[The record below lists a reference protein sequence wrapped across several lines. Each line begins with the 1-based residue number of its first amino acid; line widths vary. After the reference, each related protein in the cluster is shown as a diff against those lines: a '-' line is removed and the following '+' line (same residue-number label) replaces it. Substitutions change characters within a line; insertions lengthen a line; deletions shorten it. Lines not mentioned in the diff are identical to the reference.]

1 MSTILKALR
10 RLEEDSPTAAR
21 PPPRPIR
28 FPRQTRS
35 PRTSFAIASSPKNL
49 PHKPPPSRNTN
60 PVAPDASH

>member
-10 RLEEDSPTAAR
+10 RLEEDSPTAASSDSLPATDPLAADELR
-21 PPPRPIR
+21 E
-28 FPRQTRS
+28 
-35 PRTSFAIASSPKNL
+35 SSPKNL